1 MMDYAEILACIRS
14 GQLTDDEI
22 AEHMKDPAFA
32 EYWRAHTSEA
42 E

>member
-1 MMDYAEILACIRS
+1 MDYAEILACIRS

-22 AEHMKDPAFA
+22 AEYMKDPDFA
-32 EYWRAHTSEA
+32 EYWRTHTSEA